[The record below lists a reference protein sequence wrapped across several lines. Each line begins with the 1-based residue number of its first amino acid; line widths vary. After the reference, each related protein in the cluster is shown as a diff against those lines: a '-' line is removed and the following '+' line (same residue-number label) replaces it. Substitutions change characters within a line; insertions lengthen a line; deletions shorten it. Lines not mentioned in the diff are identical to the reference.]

1 MGFKPF
7 VTNNNYKSIK
17 PLEQLLIVL
26 PVQSGYLLPIQY
38 KKLMENELK
47 YLYPKSFELELILKK
62 KFWQTTPKIIDI
74 NFKKILNETS
84 KIKLENKYNKLNMFK
99 KPFIN
104 II

>member
-1 MGFKPF
+1 MKNKITLKDEKW
-7 VTNNNYKSIK
+7 VW
-17 PLEQLLIVL
+17 
-26 PVQSGYLLPIQY
+26 PIIDENSWKNQ
-38 KKLMENELK
+38 NELK
-47 YLYPKSFELELILKK
+47 DLYPKKFELEFILKK